1 VSVRTAGH
9 IFLLTAVL
17 MAAAACSS
25 KSEAE
30 TEHQG
35 EKPVARALDSKLY
48 PSDLKNIVPN
58 DISAKDSAEL
68 MKRYVEKWIQDELV
82 MKFAEKNLT
91 TEQLDIEKEIADYRK
106 NLIIYKYQSGLIRQK
121 LDTVVTEKEIEK
133 YYNDHSASFVLKD
146 NIVNVT
152 YVKLSKK
159 TPGID
164 KVRKWYVS
172 ANPKDIESLQS
183 FCIQFAENYFLDDKT
198 WLLFDDILKEVPIE
212 DYNQELFLKSSRNIE
227 VADSLSVYFLRVKN
241 YKIKNTQAPL
251 AFEKDNIRTI
261 IINKRKLQ
269 LIDEMKR
276 NVYNEAK
283 ESKDFEIYTK

>member
-1 VSVRTAGH
+1 LRIKIAGH
-9 IFLLTAVL
+9 IFFLALLL
-17 MAAAACSS
+17 MGFACGS
-25 KSEAE
+25 KE
-30 TEHQG
+30 TGDPEHEG

-48 PSDLKNIVPN
+48 PSDLKNIVPG

-68 MKRYVEKWIQDELV
+68 MKRYIDKWIQDELV

-106 NLIIYKYQSGLIRQK
+106 NLITYKYQTELIRQK
-121 LDTVVTEKEIEK
+121 LDTVVGEKEIEK

-152 YVKLSKK
+152 YVKLNKK
-159 TPGID
+159 TPGLD

-172 ANPKDIESLQS
+172 TNPKDMESLQS

-227 VADSLSVYFLRVKN
+227 VADSLSVYFLKVKN
-241 YKIKNTQAPL
+241 YKIKNTLAPL
-251 AFEKDNIRTI
+251 TFEKENIRNI

-283 ESKDFEIYTK
+283 ESKDFEIYIK